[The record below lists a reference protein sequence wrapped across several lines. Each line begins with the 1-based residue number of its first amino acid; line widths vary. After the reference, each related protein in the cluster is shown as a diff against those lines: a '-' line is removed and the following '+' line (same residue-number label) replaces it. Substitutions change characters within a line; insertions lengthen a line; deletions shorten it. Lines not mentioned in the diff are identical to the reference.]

1 MQILVLKS
9 EVAVTVCIY
18 MERPPPIKSKQIR
31 EIKTIG
37 QIS

>member
-18 MERPPPIKSKQIR
+18 MERPPIKSKQIR
-31 EIKTIG
+31 GIKTIG